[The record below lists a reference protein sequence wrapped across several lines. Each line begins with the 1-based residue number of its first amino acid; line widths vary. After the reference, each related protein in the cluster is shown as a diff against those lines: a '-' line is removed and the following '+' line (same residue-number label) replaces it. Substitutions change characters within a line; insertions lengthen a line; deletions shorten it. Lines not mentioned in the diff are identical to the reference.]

1 MLKKIVIFYFFTTHV
16 FGLDF
21 NQNVTASG
29 CLNNEKISSSQNIKI
44 MENNSVCAKKIKIE
58 KNIEIKQ
65 NFNIK
70 ENGCLSI
77 GNVGKKAGC

>member
-44 MENNSVCAKKIKIE
+44 MENNSDRKSV
-58 KNIEIKQ
+58 
-65 NFNIK
+65 
-70 ENGCLSI
+70 
-77 GNVGKKAGC
+77 V